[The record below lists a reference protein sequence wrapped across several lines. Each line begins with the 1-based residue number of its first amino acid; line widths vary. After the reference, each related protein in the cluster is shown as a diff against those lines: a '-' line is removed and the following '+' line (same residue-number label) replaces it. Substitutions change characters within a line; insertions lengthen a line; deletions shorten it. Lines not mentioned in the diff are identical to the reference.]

1 MVLGMIEI
9 KHRVTGK
16 ILAVGPTVKEAVEQ
30 AIEYH
35 VVLDGADLRGVDLSG
50 ADLRYGRFH
59 GAWLAGANLMGAN
72 LDDADFVGA
81 DFTGAC
87 LSGAT
92 LVATDLTDAV
102 VAYANLISADLSDA
116 ATEVQG
122 LDRSPRA
129 IAGIAAITKI
139 ARVLGEPWLDPDD
152 RRTIVG
158 LIGKWERRMQEARDV
173 VVVGNQS

>member
-1 MVLGMIEI
+1 MIAVMIEI

-16 ILAVGPTVKEAVEQ
+16 ILATGSTAKKAVEK
-30 AIEYH
+30 AVEYN
-35 VVLDGADLRGVDLSG
+35 VVLDGADLRGADLSG
-50 ADLRYGRFH
+50 ADLNYGRFQ

-72 LDDADFVGA
+72 LDDADFVDA

-102 VAYANLISADLSDA
+102 LAGVNLISADLSDA
-116 ATEVQG
+116 ATDVRG

-129 IAGIAAITKI
+129 IAGVAAITKI

-152 RRTIVG
+152 RATIVE
-158 LIGKWERRMQEARDV
+158 LVRKWERRMEEARDV
-173 VVVGNQS
+173 VGGQG